1 MTRESRGM
9 LSEIFHANHSSGKRT
24 LPLLLLICIFI
35 LMACGNKDRAGL
47 PPEPEEG
54 VLIYAGLNP
63 MDKALELQIK
73 QFNEEHTDVQIQFR
87 DYSDEGGPQR
97 LLVELALG
105 RVPDIM
111 ELQRIGR
118 ENTGDVKNA
127 EVMYHT
133 SPLTADLSNVY
144 WMPYRQMAQKGYL
157 EDLWPYIENDPAL
170 GREGVLE
177 APLKAAEVNGG
188 LYMLFGDVSV
198 NTLIGSRDMFGD
210 RWGWTMEE
218 MKEAFAAMPP
228 GATVLQFDATQ
239 YKVFRTLMSPMLDQ
253 YVDWEAGECHFDNDD
268 FRGMVEFLKLFPAEC
283 DARLKP
289 KEIKKRIIL
298 DRLDGLQM
306 LETVS
311 FVLVDNAQYYNNYFK
326 SGTDYIGYPT
336 ADGSPGRSFV
346 PLGSK
351 LGMSSVCQNK
361 EAAWEFMRK
370 LILPRYG
377 RNTGLLRA
385 IDMEQIRIRVNR
397 REYED
402 AIYMDLKRAKMYK
415 IDYHPISPYSGGPEW
430 RYYYPVQEDADLYER
445 VIATTTGFYWP
456 NEALSD
462 VVWDAIAPCL
472 AGDRSVEDTI
482 DMVQNR
488 VGLYVN
494 EQR

>member
-1 MTRESRGM
+1 MKLRVKWMAMTLFLMIPVLSTLAACAPAGDQNND
-9 LSEIFHANHSSGKRT
+9 LSENI
-24 LPLLLLICIFI
+24 
-35 LMACGNKDRAGL
+35 
-47 PPEPEEG
+47 
-54 VLIYAGLNP
+54 LIYANLSESGP
-63 MDKALELQIK
+63 DREAIDE
-73 QFNEEHTDVQIQFR
+73 FNKTHTEVQIEVR
-87 DYSDEGGPQR
+87 DYLDAEGNGDKTR
-97 LLVELALG
+97 LLAEMIAG
-105 RVPDIM
+105 KGPDIIDM
-111 ELQRIGR
+111 GSNRDALTTLLPYQR
-118 ENTGDVKNA
+118 
-127 EVMYHT
+127 
-133 SPLTADLSNVY
+133 
-144 WMPYRQMAQKGYL
+144 MARAGYL
-157 EDLWPYIENDPAL
+157 EDLWPYIENDPDL

-385 IDMEQIRIRVNR
+385 IDMEQIRICVNR
-397 REYED
+397 RDYED
-402 AIYMDLKRAKMYK
+402 AIYMALKRAKMYK
-415 IDYHPISPYSGGPEW
+415 IDYHPVPPYSGGPEW
-430 RYYYPVQEDADLYER
+430 RFYYPVQEDADLYER

>member
-1 MTRESRGM
+1 
-9 LSEIFHANHSSGKRT
+9 
-24 LPLLLLICIFI
+24 
-35 LMACGNKDRAGL
+35 
-47 PPEPEEG
+47 
-54 VLIYAGLNP
+54 
-63 MDKALELQIK
+63 
-73 QFNEEHTDVQIQFR
+73 
-87 DYSDEGGPQR
+87 
-97 LLVELALG
+97 
-105 RVPDIM
+105 
-111 ELQRIGR
+111 
-118 ENTGDVKNA
+118 
-127 EVMYHT
+127 
-133 SPLTADLSNVY
+133 
-144 WMPYRQMAQKGYL
+144 
-157 EDLWPYIENDPAL
+157 
-170 GREGVLE
+170 
-177 APLKAAEVNGG
+177 
-188 LYMLFGDVSV
+188 
-198 NTLIGSRDMFGD
+198 
-210 RWGWTMEE
+210 
-218 MKEAFAAMPP
+218 MPP
-228 GATVLQFDATQ
+228 DSTVLQFDATQ
-239 YKVFRTLMSPMLDQ
+239 YRVFRTLMSHMLDQ

-283 DARLKP
+283 DTGLKGQ
-289 KEIKKRIIL
+289 EIKKRIVW
-298 DRLDGLQM
+298 DRLDGQQM
-306 LETVS
+306 LETVTFGELS
-311 FVLVDNAQYYNNYFK
+311 DVQFDNYCFNGGA
-326 SGTDYIGYPT
+326 DYIGYPT

-346 PLGSK
+346 PFGSK

-402 AIYMDLKRAKMYK
+402 AIYMALKRAKMYK
-415 IDYHPISPYSGGPEW
+415 IDYHPVPPYSGGPEW
-430 RYYYPVQEDADLYER
+430 RFYYPVQEDADLYER